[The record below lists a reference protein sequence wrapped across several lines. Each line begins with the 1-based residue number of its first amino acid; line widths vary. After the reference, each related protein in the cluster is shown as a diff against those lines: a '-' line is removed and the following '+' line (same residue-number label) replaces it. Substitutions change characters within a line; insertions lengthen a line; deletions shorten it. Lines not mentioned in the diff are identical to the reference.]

1 MCDGTD
7 KAVSER
13 MEARAMNT
21 RFGKAE
27 GLVEGAM
34 GDGTEHQQ
42 LHYMERSSW
51 HFIKTAVS
59 DINNKDISER
69 IKKQKQ
75 SRNALEKLRALKKG

>member
-7 KAVSER
+7 NAVSER
-13 MEARAMNT
+13 IEARAMNT

-27 GLVEGAM
+27 GLEEGAM

-42 LHYMERSSW
+42 LHCMERSSW
-51 HFIKTAVS
+51 RFIKTAVS

-69 IKKQKQ
+69 IKNK
-75 SRNALEKLRALKKG
+75 SRAEMLWRS